1 MYPSYHSIPVG
12 GAEAG
17 RAEAGSVV
25 LDEDSHGEGDADEDK
40 HPDDAEDDEVEE
52 GHQLVQ
58 LRHSSLE
65 QMRCEVIQQNLSG
78 HYNLLS

>member
-1 MYPSYHSIPVG
+1 MYPSYHSVPIR

-25 LDEDSHGEGDADEDK
+25 LDDDSHSEGDADEDK

-58 LRHSSLE
+58 FRHSSLE
-65 QMRCEVIQQNLSG
+65 QMSCEVASQSA
-78 HYNLLS
+78 